1 MEKMRE
7 SDKPDFVI
15 CLATKSNHS
24 SRVCVATVLKR
35 FTLGPPGAGV
45 FALNFLA
52 SDRVYSALHLY
63 RSGRLIKPAFSAFS
77 FKTSLKERDV
87 FCYTF
92 RSLTAPSL
100 SLVSAPMKSRLSSP
114 KKFCILSSDCL
125 PSLKKLCTCEATT
138 TTFSSC
144 CIFGSCFSFLPVVNA

>member
-1 MEKMRE
+1 M
-7 SDKPDFVI
+7 
-15 CLATKSNHS
+15 
-24 SRVCVATVLKR
+24 
-35 FTLGPPGAGV
+35 
-45 FALNFLA
+45 
-52 SDRVYSALHLY
+52 
-63 RSGRLIKPAFSAFS
+63 KPAFSAFS

-125 PSLKKLCTCEATT
+125 PSLKKNYAPAKRRRRRLVPAASSEAV
-138 TTFSSC
+138 SASC
-144 CIFGSCFSFLPVVNA
+144 Q